1 MQIRTRMV
9 DNIVSFRLPL
19 VMTYRSALAALAD
32 PTRQKII
39 QLLRDGPKPV
49 GAISRQLPVS
59 RPAVSQHLKV
69 LTNAGLL
76 SVIQQGT
83 RRFYQLSP
91 VGIDALRGFLDAL
104 WSDALATFEAYANNI
119 KDAMEMIDPV
129 VKKLEIL
136 LPPDRVFRL
145 FTEDFAA
152 WWPVETHS
160 LSADQGSVPQSVTVE
175 GRVDGKVSE
184 LLHDGTSGLWGTITK
199 WQPGAVFEM
208 SWHVGRPA
216 AEATRLHVA
225 FTPTAQGTQVTLT
238 HDGWENRGA
247 AAAEAREGY
256 NSGWDIVLLRRFS
269 DHCSGT
275 IMPGTAR

>member
-1 MQIRTRMV
+1 
-9 DNIVSFRLPL
+9 
-19 VMTYRSALAALAD
+19 MTYQSALAALAD
-32 PTRQKII
+32 PTRQEIVA
-39 QLLRDGPKPV
+39 LLREGPKPV
-49 GAISRQLPVS
+49 GAIGRQLPIT

-76 SVIQQGT
+76 SVNQLGT
-83 RRFYQLSP
+83 RRFYRLSP
-91 VGIDALRGFLDAL
+91 AGLDALRGFLDAL
-104 WSDALATFEAYANNI
+104 WSDALAGFEAYANNV
-119 KDAMEMIDPV
+119 KDAMEMIDPI
-129 VKKLEIL
+129 VKNLEIP

-145 FTEDFAA
+145 FTEDLAA

-184 LLHDGTSGLWGTITK
+184 LLHDGSTGHWGTITK
-199 WQPGAVFEM
+199 WQPGEVFEM

-216 AEATRLHVA
+216 TEATRLHVA

-256 NSGWDIVLLRRFS
+256 NSGWDMVLVRRFA
-269 DHCSGT
+269 DHCSGA
-275 IMPGTAR
+275 IKLGIAR